1 MIQLKTENWKLVKM
15 SEVAEEL
22 KKIVGQDYVMVLDI
36 IELYT
41 SCIQLSLYILRK
53 KKSIS
58 GRVLLAWYE
67 IVYMTRLYACRLR
80 KIYYKREDCTKNLI
94 TWTHSWKKFTFHGWI
109 PSRATISLSQ
119 RSDSDRFMIK
129 CCSRASRFWNDRLR
143 TLLPKTDLV
152 CIVFIKDI

>member
-1 MIQLKTENWKLVKM
+1 MGSPKVSLLTLMTLIWSKRWSNLCHSINYKHF
-15 SEVAEEL
+15 S
-22 KKIVGQDYVMVLDI
+22 
-36 IELYT
+36 
-41 SCIQLSLYILRK
+41 IQLSLCIFTEKINL
-53 KKSIS
+53 IS
-58 GRVLLAWYE
+58 GRALHGMC
-67 IVYMTRLYACRLR
+67 MTRLYACRLR
-80 KIYYKREDCTKNLI
+80 KIYSKREGCTKNLI

-152 CIVFIKDI
+152 CIVFMKDI